1 MALHELPSEWLDH
14 RWAKKLTQTCG
25 YNSVK
30 TNYSHEF
37 GVQFLGQPLES
48 NPSPDNR
55 VCKLFNAISVTCP
68 LLTASMRKRHRHTH
82 THTHTQPFNG
92 LWSRTTRLGRYQK
105 KHSPTH
111 THPDH
116 RTSFLSQTMNLIN

>member
-30 TNYSHEF
+30 TNYSHKF
-37 GVQFLGQPLES
+37 GVQFFGQPLES

-68 LLTASMRKRHRHTH
+68 LLTASVRKRHTH
-82 THTHTQPFNG
+82 THT
-92 LWSRTTRLGRYQK
+92 RTRTR
-105 KHSPTH
+105 TH
-111 THPDH
+111 THTHNHLTAFGQGQPG
-116 RTSFLSQTMNLIN
+116 